1 MLRSLFHLTIRVI
14 LFTSF
19 MGLLWFAG
27 LVLFTRIIPSAPEQT
42 DKTTQGIV
50 IFTGGKMRLKEAL
63 TLFKQAKGNYLLIS
77 GVNPQT
83 KFPDLLSGRI
93 DERNITLDY
102 KALDTKGNARETSKW
117 VKKHS
122 IKNFRLITSN
132 YHMPR
137 SLLEIRYLL
146 PDVEIISHP
155 VVGESFLEKKWWLN
169 TNTLSLVIQEYHKF
183 LFAFIR
189 HPFQDLKHFISKWL

>member
-1 MLRSLFHLTIRVI
+1 MLRILFNLTIRFIV
-14 LFTSF
+14 FSF
-19 MGLLWFAG
+19 FLGFIWFVGLI
-27 LVLFTRIIPSAPEQT
+27 LFTRIIPSAPEQT
-42 DKTTQGIV
+42 NKTTQGIV

-63 TLFKQAKGNYLLIS
+63 TLFKQEKGTYLLIS

-83 KFPDLLSGRI
+83 TLPDLLPGQA
-93 DERNITLDY
+93 DKTNITLDY
-102 KALDTKGNARETSKW
+102 KALDTKGNARETAKW

-137 SLLEIRYLL
+137 SLLELRYLL
-146 PDVEIISHP
+146 PDVEIVSHP
-155 VVGESFLEKKWWLN
+155 VVGESFLEEKWWLN
-169 TNTLSLVIQEYHKF
+169 TNTLSLVIQEYNKF

-189 HPFQDLKHFISKWL
+189 RPFQDVKQFMRRWL